1 MQACKDYDTE
11 EGRGRTSKA
20 CPKIS
25 AGLHGE
31 QVHEARTTMSQPIM
45 TD

>member
-1 MQACKDYDTE
+1 MQASEDYDIE

-20 CPKIS
+20 CPKIP
-25 AGLHGE
+25 AGLHSE
-31 QVHEARTTMSQPIM
+31 QVHEARTMMSQPIM